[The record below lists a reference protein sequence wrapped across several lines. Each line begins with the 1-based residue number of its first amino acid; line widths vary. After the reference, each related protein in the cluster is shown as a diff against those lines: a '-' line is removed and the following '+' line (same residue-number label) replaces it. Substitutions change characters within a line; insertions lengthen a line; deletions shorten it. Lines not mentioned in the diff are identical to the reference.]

1 MVKSPFTR
9 DETNSLADRVQ
20 RSRKRRPSDACDLVP
35 QFTMRAEL
43 ISLSSW
49 ISAEA
54 FDKGHADCNPTD
66 DTYCILN
73 VFRSKR
79 AEKTLD
85 SLDWHNAS
93 SGYGIN
99 AHLIEGVNSNT
110 GSGRLSP

>member
-1 MVKSPFTR
+1 MQT
-9 DETNSLADRVQ
+9 AIQ
-20 RSRKRRPSDACDLVP
+20 
-35 QFTMRAEL
+35 TM
-43 ISLSSW
+43 I
-49 ISAEA
+49 
-54 FDKGHADCNPTD
+54 P
-66 DTYCILN
+66 YCILN

-110 GSGRLSP
+110 VADGCHRD

>member
-54 FDKGHADCNPTD
+54 FDKGHAACNPND
-66 DTYCILN
+66 DTLLHFECFQKQACGEN
-73 VFRSKR
+73 
-79 AEKTLD
+79 
-85 SLDWHNAS
+85 
-93 SGYGIN
+93 
-99 AHLIEGVNSNT
+99 
-110 GSGRLSP
+110 P